1 MSGQYQCINFLSY
14 KNIMAVTAQL
24 ITTNI
29 TVSMLSYYIRYLMNE
44 PIYGRKQTGRT
55 TLVFLDQ
62 AYNMV

>member
-1 MSGQYQCINFLSY
+1 
-14 KNIMAVTAQL
+14 MAVTAQL